1 MILLTGGTG
10 FVGMAVVH
18 ALRSEDRPV
27 RCLVRNPASAATLAA
42 WGCDLAQ
49 GDMTDAE
56 SLNAAVRGCDTVVH
70 LVAIRT
76 GRREAFERI
85 MVGGTRSLVARA
97 KEAGVRRFVLMSALG
112 TDERTKNLTPYF
124 WAKWTQEREVEGAG
138 MEHTIFRPSFIF
150 GKTGGVLPIFLRQM
164 RWSPVVPV
172 LVGNRRL
179 QPIWVDD
186 VARFFAKSLS
196 TPESEGRVFD
206 LGGPDAVTWNE
217 FYERMRRIAGKRRL
231 VMNVPTGLVRAG
243 ASVAERLPRA
253 PITRDDL
260 KALEYSEQTCDITPA
275 VETFGIRPIALDEQI
290 RRAL

>member
-1 MILLTGGTG
+1 MILVTGGTG
-10 FVGMAVVH
+10 FVGTAVVH
-18 ALRSEDRPV
+18 ALRGEDRPV
-27 RCLVRNPASAATLAA
+27 RCLVRNPASATTLAA
-42 WGCDLAQ
+42 WGCELAQ
-49 GDMTDAE
+49 GDMTDPE
-56 SLNAAVRGCDTVVH
+56 SVNAAVRGCDTVVH
-70 LVAIRT
+70 LVAMRT

-85 MVGGTRSLVARA
+85 MVGGTRSLVAAAR
-97 KEAGVRRFVLMSALG
+97 EVGVRRFVLMSALG
-112 TDERTKNLTPYF
+112 TDERTKELTPYF
-124 WAKWTQEREVEGAG
+124 WAKWTQERDVEGAG
-138 MEHTIFRPSFIF
+138 MAHTIFRPSFIF
-150 GKTGGVLPIFLRQM
+150 GKDGGVLPIFLRQV

-186 VARFFAKSLS
+186 VAAFFAKSLS
-196 TPESEGRVFD
+196 TPESEGRAFE

-217 FYERMRRIAGKRRL
+217 FYERIRRIAGKRRL

-275 VETFGIRPIALDEQI
+275 VETFGIRPVALDEQI